1 MIFSGHM
8 PSSGSAGSYGSF
20 TSSFVCVCVCVC
32 LRNLH
37 TILEW
42 FYQFT
47 FPSTVQEGCL
57 FFTSLP
63 AFIAC
68 RFFDDDHSDQSEVLS
83 QCSFDVHFFN
93 NE

>member
-1 MIFSGHM
+1 MGVLGHM
-8 PSSGSAGSYGSF
+8 
-20 TSSFVCVCVCVC
+20 VVLLLVLCVCVCVC

-68 RFFDDDHSDQSEVLS
+68 RFFDDG
-83 QCSFDVHFFN
+83 QCDWYEAVPHGSFDSYDSN
-93 NE
+93 NQ